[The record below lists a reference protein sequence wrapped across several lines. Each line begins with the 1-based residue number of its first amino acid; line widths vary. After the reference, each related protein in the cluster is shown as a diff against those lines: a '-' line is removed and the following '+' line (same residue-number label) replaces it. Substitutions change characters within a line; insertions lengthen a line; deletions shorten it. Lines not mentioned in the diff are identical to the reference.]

1 MNRSTLTLTV
11 VCAATAML
19 MLDIAVVNT
28 AVPSI
33 AHDLHASFQGVQWLV
48 DAYTVALA
56 GTVLTAGS
64 LADRLGR
71 RRGLTIG
78 LAVFTAMSF
87 ACGVA
92 PTIGLLDGFRAAQG
106 VGAAIMFATSFALIR
121 DAYPDPAGRGVA
133 FAAYGATIGAS
144 FAVGPLVGGLLTS
157 GLTWR
162 AIFLVNVPIGLAAL
176 AVVRRIHD
184 GREEVRRPIDWT
196 GQVLL
201 VAGLVTLV
209 TGLLRGNGSGWGSTE
224 IVVLLATAGVC
235 LTAFT
240 AVEFRVR
247 YPMLPPPMFRNPSFT
262 GAQVAAAAISASF
275 FALFVYASIYFQD
288 VLGLSPIRTGLAFMP
303 ATAVVFVVS
312 GLTVQIQARVS
323 ARVLLS
329 GGLVLVSI
337 GLLAML
343 FATATSSW
351 LAILPGLVIASVG
364 TGLFN
369 PALSAV
375 VLREATH
382 DDAGL
387 AAGVNDTARQGGIA
401 IGVAALGALIPG
413 AGGLGVMDKTA
424 FVTGLHHA
432 TLVAAAVAAVGAVV
446 TGWLVDRNLRPG
458 RNTVVH
464 AGEIAADE
472 SVLV

>member
-1 MNRSTLTLTV
+1 
-11 VCAATAML
+11 ML

-33 AHDLHASFQGVQWLV
+33 ARDLHASFQGVQWLV

-78 LAVFTAMSF
+78 LAVFTMMSF

-92 PTIGLLDGFRAAQG
+92 PSIGTLDAFRAAQG

-121 DAYPDPAGRGVA
+121 DAYPNPADRGVA

-144 FAVGPLVGGLLTS
+144 FAVGPLVGGVLTS
-157 GLTWR
+157 SFDWR
-162 AIFLVNVPIGLAAL
+162 AIFLINVPIGLAAL

-184 GREEVRRPIDWT
+184 GREEQRRPVDWT
-196 GQVLL
+196 GQTLL
-201 VAGLVTLV
+201 VAGLVLLI
-209 TGLLRGNGSGWGSTE
+209 TGLLRGNRSGWGSTE
-224 IVVLLATAGVC
+224 IAAVLAGAAVC
-235 LTAFT
+235 LVAFV
-240 AVEFRVR
+240 AVELRAR
-247 YPMLPPPMFRNPSFT
+247 HPMLPPQMFRNPSFT
-262 GAQVAAAAISASF
+262 GAQVAAASISASF
-275 FALFVYASIYFQD
+275 FALFVYASIYLQD
-288 VLGLSPIRTGLAFMP
+288 VLGLSPIRTGLALLP
-303 ATAVVFVVS
+303 ATMVIFVVS
-312 GLTVQIQARVS
+312 GMTAQFQARVS
-323 ARVLLS
+323 ARVLLTA
-329 GGLVLVSI
+329 GLGLVSVGMLA
-337 GLLAML
+337 LLL
-343 FATATSSW
+343 ATATSSW
-351 LAILPGLVIASVG
+351 VMTLPGLIIAAVG

-401 IGVAALGALIPG
+401 IGVAGLGALIP
-413 AGGLGVMDKTA
+413 AASARGVMDKAA
-424 FVTGLHHA
+424 FVAGLHHA
-432 TLVAAAVAAVGAVV
+432 TLVAALVAAVGAAA
-446 TGWLVDRNLRPG
+446 TGWLVDRNLRD
-458 RNTVVH
+458 RREDVVPV
-464 AGEIAADE
+464 DE
-472 SVLV
+472 AVAEEAVPSLV